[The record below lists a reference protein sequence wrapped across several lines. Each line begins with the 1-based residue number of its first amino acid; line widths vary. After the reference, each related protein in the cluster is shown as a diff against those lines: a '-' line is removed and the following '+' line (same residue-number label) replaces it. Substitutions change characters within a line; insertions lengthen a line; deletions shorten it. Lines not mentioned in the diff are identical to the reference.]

1 MFLKSLELTGFKSF
15 AKRTVLNFEPGITA
29 IVGPNGSGKS
39 NIADSLRWV
48 LGAQSKKAVRGKVS
62 TDVIFSGT
70 SAKPAQ
76 SLAEVS
82 LTFDNSAKKLPYDY
96 EEVVVTRRLYR
107 SGDSEYLVN
116 GTKVRLLDL
125 QHAFAVA
132 GIGAENYTVI
142 SQGMVDKVLTQSP
155 RERRSLFEEAA
166 GVRQFF
172 LKRDEARRK
181 LTETE
186 TNLGR
191 VNDILKEL
199 TPRLKSLRRQ
209 AEALAK
215 RSEVEAKLK
224 EARISHFGH
233 RYRDLAGKR
242 REVTAKQEET
252 GREFAK
258 LGEEL
263 KQLTAQVDELRK
275 SQQGLTLNKLL
286 DERNKLR
293 DRRDSLQE
301 KLNEA
306 TTKREVAKTTGDR
319 AKTQLARQKDRLE
332 HLAKAEESAGT
343 EAGTVEGT
351 AIAALVA
358 TLEELEKAVD
368 AKAPAATLSE
378 LASAATK
385 QAKSLRSGANLAG
398 FQKERDVLTDQLQEL
413 EGELKKA
420 DAAIKEADT
429 GITALTNERKHFDTT
444 LEALEQ
450 QIAAEQQKSFG
461 ESDELTKREKA
472 LRDKQRTHDSY
483 RNELSELN
491 LELAKLDTR
500 LDDLGREATS
510 KLGDAFPP
518 ADDAE
523 LPSAE
528 LGTEEQIAKL
538 EKRLLEMGGIDPEVT
553 AEHKEVEERHTF
565 LTAQVQDLTKAKGDL
580 AKVIRE
586 LETKSRT
593 LFTDAFEK
601 INQEFGVYFQ
611 KLFGGGKA
619 ELKLVELKSGDEDE
633 EKDANRATEYGVE
646 IHAVPPGKRLKS
658 LAQLSGG
665 ERTLTSNALLFAIL
679 DVNPSPFVMLDEVDA
694 ALDEANTGR
703 FANTVAEL
711 GEKTQFLVV
720 THNRD
725 TMRAAGMLYGVSMDS
740 TGVSTMLSLK
750 LPEAEKVAGESAAKE
765 TAA

>member
-96 EEVVVTRRLYR
+96 DEVVVTRRLYR

-116 GTKVRLLDL
+116 GAKVRLLDL

-142 SQGMVDKVLTQSP
+142 SQGMVDKVLTQTP

-233 RYRDLAGKR
+233 RYRDLAGQR
-242 REVTAKQEET
+242 TEVTGKQEEV
-252 GREFAK
+252 GKEFAR
-258 LGEEL
+258 LGSEL

-286 DERNKLR
+286 DERNNLR
-293 DRRDSLQE
+293 DQREKLQE

-319 AKTQLARQKDRLE
+319 AKNQLAQQKDRLE

-343 EAGTVEGT
+343 EAVTVEGT
-351 AIAALVA
+351 AIAELIAK
-358 TLEELEKAVD
+358 LEELQKAVD
-368 AKAPAATLSE
+368 GGAPAAQVGELST
-378 LASAATK
+378 AALK

-398 FQKERDVLTDQLQEL
+398 FQKERDVLTDQLTEL

-420 DAAIKEADT
+420 AAAIKEADT
-429 GITALTNERKHFDTT
+429 EITALANERKHFDTT

-450 QIAAEQQKSFG
+450 QISTEQQKSFG
-461 ESDELTKREKA
+461 ETDELTKREKA
-472 LRDKQRTHDSY
+472 LQDKQRTHDSY

-500 LDDLGREATS
+500 LDDLGREAKS

-565 LTAQVQDLTKAKGDL
+565 LTAQVEDLTKAKGDL

-586 LETKSRT
+586 LEQKSRT

-601 INQEFGVYFQ
+601 INKEFGVYFQ

-619 ELKLVELKSGDEDE
+619 ELKLVELKSGDEE
-633 EKDANRATEYGVE
+633 SEAEAASRAVEYGVE

-658 LAQLSGG
+658 LTQLSGG

-679 DVNPSPFVMLDEVDA
+679 TVNPSPFVMLDEVDA

-711 GEKTQFLVV
+711 GELTQFLVV

-725 TMRAAGMLYGVSMDS
+725 TMRAAGMLYGISMDS

-750 LPEAEKVAGESAAKE
+750 LPEAEKVAGIAK